1 MRAKCTILFEYGCVL
16 CNCVCHLSFSH
27 IIEENQ
33 HGARPRAGKHEAL
46 RCVAV
51 RRLSGFSGTIL
62 NHLGGHLNTTCQLLS
77 VRFQSTFSAIAIN
90 GSVLG
95 YLIVLGHLTLVKA
108 RPKGPF
114 TYTARSN
121 GLQILLSSTQA
132 RPGRGE

>member
-1 MRAKCTILFEYGCVL
+1 MAVYYVIVFVTYHFPPIT
-16 CNCVCHLSFSH
+16 
-27 IIEENQ
+27 EENQ

-62 NHLGGHLNTTCQLLS
+62 NHLGGGHLNATCQLLS

-95 YLIVLGHLTLVKA
+95 YPILIGHLTLVKA

-114 TYTARSN
+114 TYRAEV
-121 GLQILLSSTQA
+121 ILLSSTQA
-132 RPGRGE
+132 RPGREG